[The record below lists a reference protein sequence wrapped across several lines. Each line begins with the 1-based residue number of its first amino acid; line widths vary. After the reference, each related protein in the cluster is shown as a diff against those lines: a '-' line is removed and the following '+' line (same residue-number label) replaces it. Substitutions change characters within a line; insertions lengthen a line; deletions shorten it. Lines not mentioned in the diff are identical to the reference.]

1 MYYWIY
7 YVAFNIPWAI
17 VPVGEEPP
25 PPGFSRATY
34 TPRKTRTTAYERLLT
49 MGGTVL
55 VYMSARRILKIFESI
70 EMIATRSWEVRKLL
84 AAFDEEEKKTK

>member
-1 MYYWIY
+1 
-7 YVAFNIPWAI
+7 
-17 VPVGEEPP
+17 
-25 PPGFSRATY
+25 
-34 TPRKTRTTAYERLLT
+34 